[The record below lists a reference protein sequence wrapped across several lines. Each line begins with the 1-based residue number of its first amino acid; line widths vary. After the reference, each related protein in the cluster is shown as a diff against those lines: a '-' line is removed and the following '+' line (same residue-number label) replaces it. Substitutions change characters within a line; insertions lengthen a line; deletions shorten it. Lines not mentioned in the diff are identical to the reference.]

1 MGTYARW
8 IFSLNFFIDAYLH
21 KIPGPLIQYELLH
34 VLIITNI
41 IIMSIVI
48 FIGRVKGLLSPP
60 EIQMVLRF
68 LQIQSI
74 FK

>member
-1 MGTYARW
+1 MN
-8 IFSLNFFIDAYLH
+8 FFFEFFIDAYLH

-48 FIGRVKGLLSPP
+48 LIGRVKGLLSPP